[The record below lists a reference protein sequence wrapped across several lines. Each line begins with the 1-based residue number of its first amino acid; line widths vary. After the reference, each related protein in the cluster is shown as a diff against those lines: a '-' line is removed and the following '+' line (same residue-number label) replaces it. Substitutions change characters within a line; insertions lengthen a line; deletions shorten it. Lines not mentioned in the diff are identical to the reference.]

1 LSTYFDT
8 SFLISIYCPD
18 ANTAR
23 ALEAMRNVQGQLW
36 VSTFAE
42 LEFINTLYLRVFRR
56 EDSAPESQSSLNAY
70 EQDLRAGIF
79 QLKPLPEHV
88 FVRSRQLSS
97 QSTTTLGIRAGQL
110 LHVAAALELGAKEFY
125 TFDRQQSRLAEMMKL
140 KVNAL
145 A

>member
-1 LSTYFDT
+1 
-8 SFLISIYCPD
+8 
-18 ANTAR
+18 
-23 ALEAMRNVQGQLW
+23 
-36 VSTFAE
+36 
-42 LEFINTLYLRVFRR
+42 LYLRVFRR
-56 EDSAPESQSSLNAY
+56 EDSASESQSSLNAY
-70 EQDLRAGIF
+70 EKDLRAGIF

-110 LHVAAALELGAKEFY
+110 LHVAAALEVGAEEFY